1 MSPDALEIFPGRF
14 SFQNPWEVPSS
25 IPSTDLRRATDGQEP
40 RLGTA
45 VAAYY
50 DERYLSLVFSGED
63 DEVVATYRGHDDP
76 IYLEDVVEAF
86 LAPVNPTEYFEIDAN
101 PLGTMFDAK
110 IVSPDGER
118 RTMKSQPDWNCE
130 ECWALVQRETR
141 DDKRSRFSIV
151 MRIAFAALKRP
162 TPKPGEIW
170 RGNFFRVDRSSSGDE
185 YSAWQPTYR
194 TPPDFHVPGSFG
206 NLIFRP

>member
-1 MSPDALEIFPGRF
+1 MSRPTLEIFPGKF
-14 SFQNPWEVPSS
+14 SFQQPWEVPSNIAS
-25 IPSTDLRRATDGQEP
+25 ISLHRSTDGHEP
-40 RLGTA
+40 RLSTR

-50 DERYLSLVFSGED
+50 DERYLFLVFSGDD

-86 LAPVNPTEYFEIDAN
+86 LAPVGPTEYYEIDAN

-118 RTMKSQPDWNCE
+118 RTMKARADWNCE
-130 ECWALVQRETR
+130 ECWALVHREIR
-141 DDKRSRFSIV
+141 DEKQSRFSIV
-151 MRIAFAALKRP
+151 MRIAFAALERS
-162 TPKPGEIW
+162 TPKPGEKW

-206 NLIFRP
+206 ELIFRA